1 MLGAIVKN
9 NIVQN
14 VIVIKKEQIPSMSAI
29 LNCEIVN
36 AEYHGL
42 CAGDLRTSKGWTR
55 NINGEQVVL
64 PLLEQPDRDSYSIV
78 ANRVIELE
86 REQEFIAQSA
96 AQEALAILEGEDE

>member
-14 VIVIKKEQIPSMSAI
+14 VIVIKKELIPSMSAI

-36 AEYHGL
+36 AEYQGL
-42 CAGDLRTSKGWTR
+42 CAGDLRTPKGWTR
-55 NINGEQVVL
+55 NVNGEQIIL
-64 PLLEQPDRDSYSIV
+64 PTLDQPSRDSYTIA

-86 REQEFIAQSA
+86 HEQEFIAQNA